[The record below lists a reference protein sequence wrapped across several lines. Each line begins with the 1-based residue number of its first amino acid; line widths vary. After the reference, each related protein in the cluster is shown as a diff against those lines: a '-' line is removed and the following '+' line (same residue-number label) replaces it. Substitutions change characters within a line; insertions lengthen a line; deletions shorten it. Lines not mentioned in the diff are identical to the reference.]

1 MQLIKHVCQ
10 MLQELLLVSLGW
22 KIFSQSHLRIIN
34 VVLTPQSKTHLQE
47 GNARI
52 TIIASG
58 KGRIKIQMSLLKL
71 RVRPIRKV
79 SFLTFALFSGFMV
92 ITVKLDVIRYRCLP
106 VWINVIP
113 AQNSL
118 FTPPPHRSHHH
129 WAARRHTQVDRN
141 RLLSSVPCCCVNPPT
156 IRYRSS
162 AAPL

>member
-34 VVLTPQSKTHLQE
+34 VVLTPQSKSHMQE

-71 RVRPIRKV
+71 RVRAIRKV
-79 SFLTFALFSGFMV
+79 SFLTFADRKSTRLNSSHVKISYAVFCLKKKK
-92 ITVKLDVIRYRCLP
+92 IT
-106 VWINVIP
+106 
-113 AQNSL
+113 
-118 FTPPPHRSHHH
+118 
-129 WAARRHTQVDRN
+129 
-141 RLLSSVPCCCVNPPT
+141 
-156 IRYRSS
+156 
-162 AAPL
+162 